1 MIREGIAQK
10 HFYKQKLFRFAFS
23 IVVLMFVRLQKV
35 QMFFVFVHIRENS
48 IVFAMPIK
56 FCDQLDLAS

>member
-10 HFYKQKLFRFAFS
+10 NVYKQKLFRFAFS